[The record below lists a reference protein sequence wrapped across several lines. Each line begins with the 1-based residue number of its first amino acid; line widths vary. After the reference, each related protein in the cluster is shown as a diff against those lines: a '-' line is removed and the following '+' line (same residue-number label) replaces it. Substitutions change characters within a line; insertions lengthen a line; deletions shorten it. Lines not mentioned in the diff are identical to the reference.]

1 MSIAAN
7 KTRNVPDNLIGF
19 VFHKKVTILMIICLM
34 GPTASGKSD
43 LALSLA
49 EQIQG
54 EIVSVDSALVY
65 QGMNIGTAKPTMAQR
80 QSIPHHLIDICDPS
94 EPYSAAQFQE
104 DAYRLVLDI
113 QARGKTP
120 ILVGG
125 TMLYFKALQ
134 EGLSPLP
141 KSNVWLR
148 DSLTQEANEI
158 GWEQMHAKLSHIDP
172 ESARRI
178 DKQDQQRI
186 ARALE
191 VYELTGVPMSTHW
204 RVRDLPDSGL
214 KFINLALIPVE
225 RKQLHSNITRRFDA
239 MLVQGLIE
247 EVEQLFR
254 RGDLHIDLPAMRS
267 VGYRQ
272 VWQYLA
278 GSISLEEMR
287 EQAIVATRQLA
298 KRQLTWLRHW
308 PKIVPFNAQS
318 LQLEREVLGFLSHA
332 AIFSVPT
339 DNLVPTS

>member
-7 KTRNVPDNLIGF
+7 KTGSFSFNLIRF
-19 VFHKKVTILMIICLM
+19 IFHKKVSILMIICLM
-34 GPTASGKSD
+34 GPTATGKSD

-49 EQIQG
+49 QKLQG

-65 QGMNIGTAKPTMAQR
+65 RSMNVGTAKPSVAQR
-80 QSIPHHLIDICDPS
+80 QCIPHHLIDICDPS

-104 DAYRLVLDI
+104 DAYKLVLEI
-113 QARGKTP
+113 KARGKLP

-141 KSNVWLR
+141 KSNAWLR
-148 DSLTQEANEI
+148 DALIQEANVI
-158 GWEQMHAKLSHIDP
+158 GWEQMHAKLAQIDP
-172 ESARRI
+172 ESAQRI
-178 DKQDQQRI
+178 DTQDQQRI

-204 RVRDLPDSGL
+204 QVRDLPDSSL
-214 KFINLALIPVE
+214 KFVNLALIPVD

-239 MLVQGLIE
+239 MLAQGLIA
-247 EVEQLFR
+247 EVEQLFQ
-254 RGDLHIDLPAMRS
+254 RGDLDIDLPAMRS

-278 GSISLEEMR
+278 GSLSLEEMR

-298 KRQLTWLRHW
+298 KRQLTWLRSW
-308 PKIVPFNAQS
+308 QKIVPFNAQS
-318 LQLEREVLGFLSHA
+318 PQLEQEVTEFLVSST
-332 AIFSVPT
+332 FFCTSK
-339 DNLVPTS
+339 DNLIPTS

>member
-1 MSIAAN
+1 
-7 KTRNVPDNLIGF
+7 
-19 VFHKKVTILMIICLM
+19 M
-34 GPTASGKSD
+34 GPTATGKSD

-49 EQIQG
+49 EKLQG
-54 EIVSVDSALVY
+54 EIISVDSALVY
-65 QGMNIGTAKPTMAQR
+65 RSMNIGTAKPSEAQR
-80 QSIPHHLIDICDPS
+80 QNIPHYLIDICDPL
-94 EPYSAAQFQE
+94 EPYSAAQFQK
-104 DAYRLVLDI
+104 DAYKLVQDI

-141 KSNVWLR
+141 KSNAWLR
-148 DSLTQEANEI
+148 GSLNEAANEI
-158 GWEQMHAKLSHIDP
+158 GWEQMHARLVQIDP
-172 ESARRI
+172 ESAARI

-186 ARALE
+186 GRALE

-204 RVRDLPDSGL
+204 QIRGLQDSSL
-214 KFINLALIPVE
+214 KFINLALIPVD
-225 RKQLHSNITRRFDA
+225 RKQLHHNISRRFDA
-239 MLVQGLIE
+239 MLAQGFIE
-247 EVEQLFR
+247 EVAQLFQ

-278 GSISLEEMR
+278 GSLSLEQMR

-318 LQLEREVLGFLSHA
+318 SQLEKEVTEFLA
-332 AIFSVPT
+332 AGAIFST
-339 DNLVPTS
+339 SKDNLVPTY